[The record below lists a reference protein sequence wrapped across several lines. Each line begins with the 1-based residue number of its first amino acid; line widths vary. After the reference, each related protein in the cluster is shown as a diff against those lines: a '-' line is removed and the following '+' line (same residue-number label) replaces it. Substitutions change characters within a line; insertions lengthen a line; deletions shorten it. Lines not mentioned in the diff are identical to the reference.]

1 MDWKSILNQIFEL
14 HGGLGN
20 QLFQIS
26 AARQIL
32 PKPVFDVSMLRPP
45 FLKHVDSSALPL
57 VTEET
62 VDSYQTMGARFWRA
76 REKVLSLAHG
86 IYGRERIGSSLRVT
100 REGYS
105 QALVEEIRQAKGH
118 LRIRGYFQSLQYLDF
133 TPQGPGCA
141 RIQIPVKNDVEGQ
154 VATGKG
160 WCSIHVRLG
169 DFRES
174 ASTLGSHYYE
184 HAIELLLEHGAPKD
198 FVLFSDEPAAAMKLI
213 DSLKA
218 ARWIKVF
225 NAPDNLSPLQT
236 LRLMSEARASIIA
249 NSTLSWWG
257 AATNPEAELVVAPKL
272 WGVEMT
278 VPIGLIPDHWKTL
291 ENQKL

>member
-1 MDWKSILNQIFEL
+1 MALSQIFEL

-26 AARQIL
+26 AARRIL

-45 FLKHVDSSALPL
+45 FLKHLDSSALQL

-62 VDSYQTMGARFWRA
+62 VDSYQRMGGHLWLA

-86 IYGRERIGSSLRVT
+86 VLRRERVGASLRVT

-105 QALVEEIRQAKGH
+105 PALVEEIRNAKEP
-118 LRIRGYFQSLQYLDF
+118 LRIRGYFQALQYLDF
-133 TPQGPGCA
+133 TPQGLGCA
-141 RIQIPVKNDVEGQ
+141 RIQVEVRNGVQGQ
-154 VATGKG
+154 MAAGKS
-160 WCSIHVRLG
+160 WSSVHVRLG
-169 DFRES
+169 DFRDTG
-174 ASTLGSHYYE
+174 STLGSRYYE
-184 HAIELLLEHGAPKD
+184 NAIQLLLEHGAPKD
-198 FVLFSDEPAAAMKLI
+198 FVLFSDEPASAMKLI

-218 ARWIKVF
+218 ARWIKVSH
-225 NAPDNLSPLQT
+225 APDNVSPLQT

-257 AATNPEAELVVAPKL
+257 AATNPEAELIVAPKL

-278 VPIGLIPDHWKTL
+278 SPIGLIPDHWKTL
-291 ENQKL
+291 ENQ